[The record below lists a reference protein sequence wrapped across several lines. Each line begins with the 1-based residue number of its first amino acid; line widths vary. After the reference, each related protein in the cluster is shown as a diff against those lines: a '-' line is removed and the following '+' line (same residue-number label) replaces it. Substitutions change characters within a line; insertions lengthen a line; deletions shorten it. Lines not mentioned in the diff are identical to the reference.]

1 MTINKDSLRLKR
13 ISQQKLDERESW
25 HKLVVKVIIWNE
37 GSVQTNIRQNTIV
50 NKITQSEWS
59 KYRRQIIKMNIN
71 QDREKVLSDLKYTL
85 QKIKMNGGFEE

>member
-37 GSVQTNIRQNTIV
+37 GSVLTNTRQNATV
-50 NKITQSEWS
+50 NKITLSEWS

-85 QKIKMNGGFEE
+85 QKIKLNGGLEE